1 MVAVSRKGAE
11 MSMERGGRP
20 HRLRAVPGFCRR
32 HAWGLLLG
40 FAALVIALGHELIQS
55 PVGATLLVVLASAV
69 VVRAAVRAGRET
81 FASREAGLELPDHLF
96 PHPASPPIECI
107 AADLR
112 RLLRQHDLVLRSA
125 DMVTA
130 ARHLWALETAITRRA
145 AQAALALEVPHPSP
159 PEHRGLDRPQLRLL
173 LRALA
178 HKGLVIPMTV
188 GLMAPDG
195 RW

>member
-1 MVAVSRKGAE
+1 MT
-11 MSMERGGRP
+11 MERDDRP
-20 HRLRAVPGFCRR
+20 RRRRGVPGFCRR
-32 HAWGLLLG
+32 HAGGVRLG
-40 FAALVIALGHELIQS
+40 FAVLVIALGYELIRS
-55 PVGATLLVVLASAV
+55 PAGGRGAVGAILLLVIAPALVA
-69 VVRAAVRAGRET
+69 RAAVRAGHRT
-81 FASREAGLELPDHLF
+81 SASREDGIDLPDPLV
-96 PHPASPPIECI
+96 PHPANPPIERI

-145 AQAALALEVPHPSP
+145 AQAARALEVPYPSP

-178 HKGLVIPMTV
+178 NHGLVIPMTV